1 MPRPLSPLV
10 LLHLPAVAGRAT
22 LRAGL
27 MAMQC
32 VPKNLPLDRA
42 ARHATLQQ
50 ISARTDVFCVIDIS
64 NPPTAGS
71 DIFALLSRC
80 LPKAL
85 RARTLLTRLGAGH
98 VSAADRAWVKKL
110 GFADLLPE
118 FDARDPE
125 GDLRV
130 ALDTLA
136 RELNLPPLAPASLA
150 RFIRAASISADPDAP
165 RALIRALTGL
175 SAERMAGLLASDLI
189 NADRSYHL
197 KKYDQCFVGAEA
209 AAQIAHGF
217 GLPSAQAVA
226 IGQALGA
233 LGLLHHVAHAHGFAN
248 ENLFFRLAQ
257 SAAADAV
264 DLGQA
269 MAVLQSKVSIADH
282 LYLGTS
288 YSGCWVGAEA
298 VDVLCERFALARHEA
313 QLVLQR
319 IMQFGLFEHVV
330 DQPAFIDGNFFY
342 RFNTLWPALARRVSA
357 PAFA

>member
-1 MPRPLSPLV
+1 MSRPLTPLV
-10 LLHLPAVAGRAT
+10 LLHLPAVAGRAA

-27 MAMQC
+27 MAMLC
-32 VPKNLPLDRA
+32 VPKNLPLDRSG
-42 ARHATLQQ
+42 RYEMLQQ
-50 ISARTDVFCVIDIS
+50 ISSRTDVFCVIDIS
-64 NPPTAGS
+64 NPAAVGS
-71 DIFALLSRC
+71 DHFGSVFRC
-80 LPKAL
+80 LPEAL
-85 RARTLLTRLGAGH
+85 RARTLLTRLAAGH
-98 VSAADRAWVKKL
+98 VSAADRTWVKKL

-136 RELNLPPLAPASLA
+136 RGLNLQPLAPTNLA
-150 RFIRAASISADPDAP
+150 RFIRAASISAEPDAP

-175 SAERMAGLLASDLI
+175 SAERLARLLASDLI

-209 AAQIAHGF
+209 AARIAHGF

-233 LGLLHHVAHAHGFAN
+233 LGLLHHVEHEHGFTN
-248 ENLFFRLAQ
+248 ENLFFRLAL

-269 MAVLQSKVSIADH
+269 MAVLQSKVSIADRV
-282 LYLGTS
+282 YLGTPYRS
-288 YSGCWVGAEA
+288 CWVGAEA

-313 QLVLQR
+313 HRVLQR
-319 IMQFGLFEHVV
+319 IMQFGLFEHVAH
-330 DQPAFIDGNFFY
+330 QQSFIDGNFFY
-342 RFNTLWPALARRVSA
+342 RFNMLWPAVARPASA
-357 PAFA
+357 QLVA